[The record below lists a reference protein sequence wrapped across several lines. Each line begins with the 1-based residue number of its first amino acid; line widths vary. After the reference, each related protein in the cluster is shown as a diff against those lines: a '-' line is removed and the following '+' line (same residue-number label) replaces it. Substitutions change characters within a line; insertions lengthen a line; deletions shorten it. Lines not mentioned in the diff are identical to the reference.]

1 VAPDN
6 CHYALGCIILM
17 AHALGLGTCLLRTVV
32 LAAEQDPE
40 IQREILLPKG
50 HKLFGCASVGFPK
63 HKSYQMPARKEARKK
78 MVKILAGIKDDENP
92 DPSEKTRE

>member
-1 VAPDN
+1 MAPDN

-17 AHALGLGTCLLRTVV
+17 AHALGLGTCLLRTFV

-40 IQREILLPKG
+40 IQKEIRLPNG

-63 HKSYQMPARKEARKK
+63 YKFYKIPARMEPK
-78 MVKILAGIKDDENP
+78 VQWI
-92 DPSEKTRE
+92 